1 MKRQITTYSAKKTLR
16 QQQRVTNVDE
26 RRVRLLAQAR
36 QRPARCS
43 FLPEIAEGAGEILLE
58 GTIRQ
63 AASAMRIIH
72 TVNNSGS
79 QEIIADSAAEILP
92 DAVSS
97 AADATDIASEA
108 TGGILD
114 ALSGLFDWF

>member
-1 MKRQITTYSAKKTLR
+1 MKRQITTYSAKKALG
-16 QQQRVTNVDE
+16 QQRVTDAK
-26 RRVRLLAQAR
+26 RRVVRPLAQTR
-36 QRPARCS
+36 QRPERCS
-43 FLPEIAEGAGEILLE
+43 FLPEIAEGAGELLLE

-79 QEIIADSAAEILP
+79 QEVIADAAAEILP
-92 DAVSS
+92 NAVSS